1 MCSEPTLTRALPQEH
16 RPVAQPDT
24 ANLACSRHEG
34 EGLRPGRPGTGGSG
48 MWDTIRDAI
57 QSNGRTL
64 RLIAII
70 TALALVTWLLSPY

>member
-1 MCSEPTLTRALPQEH
+1 
-16 RPVAQPDT
+16 
-24 ANLACSRHEG
+24 
-34 EGLRPGRPGTGGSG
+34 